1 MCISVF
7 GQNWQ
12 DENHVWNEEKGEWEV
27 DNKAGGRVT
36 NTIPENSPVGQM
48 LERERPFAGE
58 PWEKYLSR
66 RVRNGERPPTQW
78 ELEEAQRKLWAKHV
92 RTQRAMY
99 KSEQRRQLIA
109 NRRAT
114 GWYADR
120 RNAGLQHGYG
130 AYNLHM
136 NNVNSYRGGY
146 NGY

>member
-1 MCISVF
+1 MMCISVF

-12 DENHVWNEEKGEWEV
+12 DEQHVWNEEKGKWEIQ
-27 DNKAGGRVT
+27 NRAHGRAA
-36 NTIPENSPVGQM
+36 PENGPVGQ
-48 LERERPFAGE
+48 LVEKERPFAGE
-58 PWEKYLSR
+58 PWEKYLSS

-120 RNAGLQHGYG
+120 RNAGLQHGSR

-136 NNVNSYRGGY
+136 SNVNSYRGVS